1 MLLDQADIVVVGG
14 GIVGLSTAYSLKQ
27 RGYDVVLVEQRFLAF
42 GASGRNSGGIWV
54 QSTAAGPELELVRRG
69 ISLLADFESEMG
81 PTFDFAR
88 SGGQFFFE
96 TEAQHAALKSYVIDR
111 QQQGISVEFITAE
124 EAREAGPGV
133 PESALG
139 AVYSA
144 DDAKMNT
151 SKFVRALGQLARRLG
166 IRIYENT
173 PALSLIRNGDA
184 ITGIRT
190 VRGNVMG
197 GGVVWCAGPWA
208 ANLEAEG
215 IDLPL
220 DLVRVG
226 LLTTQPIRATLPSM
240 TRGPLGARH
249 VRALAALPDFDPD
262 VFDSVAPEPGKPGY
276 EDIAV
281 QDGEGN
287 LLIGHTLDA
296 ANSLNPHITMES
308 SRTMIDT
315 ILQRRPEYGELGVT
329 GLWAGIV
336 GNTPDRLPI
345 IDNVEGL
352 YVNTGHSSGAGTGTM
367 SGELM
372 AQLVTGETPAMPLET
387 FALSRPTLSTR
398 FTTEGTDIYAG
409 ESH

>member
-54 QSTAAGPELELVRRG
+54 QTAAAGPELELVQHG
-69 ISLLADFESEMG
+69 ISLLADFETKIG

-88 SGGQFFFE
+88 CGGQFFFE
-96 TEAQHAALKSYVIDR
+96 TDAQHEALRDYVEDR
-111 QQQGISVEFITAE
+111 KARGISAEFITAE
-124 EAREAGPGV
+124 QAREAGPGV
-133 PESALG
+133 PDTAIG

-144 DDAKMNT
+144 DDAKMST
-151 SKFVRALGQLARRLG
+151 SKFVRTLGQLARRLG

-173 PALSLIRNGDA
+173 PALSLIRNGDS

-190 VRGNVMG
+190 VRGNVLG

-208 ANLEAEG
+208 KNLEAEG

-240 TRGPLGARH
+240 TRGPQGARH
-249 VRALAALPDFDPD
+249 ISALAGLPGFDP
-262 VFDSVAPEPGKPGY
+262 VIFGSASSEPGKPGY

-281 QDGEGN
+281 QDAEGN

-352 YVNTGHSSGAGTGTM
+352 YLNTGHSSGAGTGTF

-372 AQLVTGETPAMPLET
+372 AQLVTGETPTMPLET
-387 FALSRPTLSTR
+387 FALSRPSLSIG
-398 FTTEGTDIYAG
+398 FTTESTDKYAG
-409 ESH
+409 EPH

>member
-14 GIVGLSTAYSLKQ
+14 GIVGLSTAYALKQ

-54 QSTAAGPELELVRRG
+54 QSMAAGAELDLVRRG
-69 ISLLADFESEMG
+69 IGMLAGFESELG
-81 PTFDFAR
+81 PTFDFVR

-96 TEAQHAALKSYVIDR
+96 TDAQREALKHYIADR
-111 QQQGISVEFITAE
+111 KKVGISAEFITAA

-133 PESALG
+133 PASAIG

-144 DDAKMNT
+144 DDAKMST
-151 SKFVRALGQLARRLG
+151 SKFVRGLGQLARRLG
-166 IRIYENT
+166 VRVYENT
-173 PALSLIRNGDA
+173 PALSLIRSGDA

-190 VRGNVMG
+190 VRGNVLG

-208 ANLEAEG
+208 ANLDSEG
-215 IDLPL
+215 IELPL

-226 LLTTQPIRATLPSM
+226 LLTTQPIRATLRSM

-249 VRALAALPDFDPD
+249 VSALRSLPDFDAT
-262 VFDSVAPEPGKPGY
+262 VFDSGTPEAGKPGY
-276 EDIAV
+276 EDIVV
-281 QDGEGN
+281 QDGDGN

-352 YVNTGHSSGAGTGTM
+352 YVNTGHSAGAGTGPFA
-367 SGELM
+367 GELM
-372 AQLVTGETPAMPLET
+372 AQLVAGEAPSMPLET
-387 FALSRPTLSTR
+387 FALGRPTLSTG
-398 FTTEGTDIYAG
+398 FDTESADTYAG
-409 ESH
+409 HRI